1 MMGRGSWGNL
11 TMPGI
16 WDLDDDDKAETLY
29 PIPLGCWPQAQSAKS
44 GFHQKLFVLIAFLI
58 ITVMRYLHHCH
69 QTHHHWK
76 SPVDH
81 HWEDRWAP
89 QAVCWADPLETQ
101 RSEGPASDDISPTY
115 HTIVHWWW
123 WRWKWRCNH
132 CWLSVSTQSK
142 RTYLYP
148 KHCQPQKLPLLPQ
161 GLWSF
166 QTSPEMAAGAP
177 ACLCWKLSKYIVIV
191 SFNFDLFLLW
201 LCSYF
206 AKFIFCCL
214 QGWQSFCVRLE
225 LGRWQNLTCPEQSG
239 FTES

>member
-44 GFHQKLFVLIAFLI
+44 GFHQKLFILIAFLI
-58 ITVMRYLHHCH
+58 ITMMRYVHHCH

-89 QAVCWADPLETQ
+89 QAACWADPLETQ

-115 HTIVHWWW
+115 HTIQYTDNDGGWNGVVIIAD
-123 WRWKWRCNH
+123 
-132 CWLSVSTQSK
+132 SVSAPN
-142 RTYLYP
+142 P
-148 KHCQPQKLPLLPQ
+148 KEHTCILNIANWKSCH
-161 GLWSF
+161 SF
-166 QTSPEMAAGAP
+166 
-177 ACLCWKLSKYIVIV
+177 LRD
-191 SFNFDLFLLW
+191 FDLFKLL
-201 LCSYF
+201 L
-206 AKFIFCCL
+206 
-214 QGWQSFCVRLE
+214 
-225 LGRWQNLTCPEQSG
+225 RWQLAHLRVFVENYQNI
-239 FTES
+239 